1 MLKSAV
7 CCCVLAGGGEGLLLG
22 GDVLVVLVVLRVG
35 RGPWVGVGGGAGAAV
50 VVQQGPVHLGL
61 FFLALRFGSWLQRM
75 CSQSPQLVHCTA
87 YEPSFTLQTGQK

>member
-22 GDVLVVLVVLRVG
+22 GDGLVVLRVG
-35 RGPWVGVGGGAGAAV
+35 RGAWVGVGGRAGAAV

>member
-35 RGPWVGVGGGAGAAV
+35 RGAWVGVGGRAGAAV